1 MQLTDAVAAQVM
13 GEINTLTKRID
24 RLNGE
29 IQQKIEAFPGAAD
42 KEMNRAGGEYLASM
56 SSELIR
62 VVKQNSGDSNAVER
76 QKTLV
81 WAIGS
86 LTVLSMFMFGT
97 GMALGSQVG
106 LGVGLL
112 AAFALGIG
120 LVGGMVLCQTLIAG
134 EQVNVKAKTIGNKAG
149 FKAESENKWT
159 EAGLM
164 KAALNTME
172 TKDPHVLA
180 ACRDVLVNGTD
191 MFPAAQKAKIGYQ
204 DLKSAIENL
213 QKKDA
218 EFIVKI

>member
-13 GEINTLTKRID
+13 GEINTLTKMID

-106 LGVGLL
+106 LGAGFL

-134 EQVNVKAKTIGNKAG
+134 DQVLPVGLVRATASERKSVSDFVWTPEKIMLAGQEMKIDARTLVACKNVLINKEDSIVAAR
-149 FKAESENKWT
+149 KEN
-159 EAGLM
+159 L
-164 KAALNTME
+164 
-172 TKDPHVLA
+172 
-180 ACRDVLVNGTD
+180 
-191 MFPAAQKAKIGYQ
+191 FPAQAERALIK
-204 DLKSAIENL
+204 LKEW
-213 QKKDA
+213 KEKH
-218 EFIVKI
+218 